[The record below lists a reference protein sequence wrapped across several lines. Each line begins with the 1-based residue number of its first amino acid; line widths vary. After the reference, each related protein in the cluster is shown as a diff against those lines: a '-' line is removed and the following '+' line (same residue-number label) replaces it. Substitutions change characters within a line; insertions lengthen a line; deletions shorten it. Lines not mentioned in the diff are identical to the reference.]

1 MCFNKYLAAILCP
14 FLCITIGHTSILEKR
29 QLFLQAEKSLRAQN
43 LREYF
48 NYKEQLFDYP
58 LIAYLEFNELRLGT
72 PSRSQLEQF
81 IEDYPL
87 FPQRNLVVASLLKT
101 YKEEKNWFAVFNQT
115 SEEKHICLHL
125 EAGFHL
131 RKDSSFLS
139 SLAEK
144 LWLSGKDLDDD
155 CVEFLRAS
163 RFNFY
168 DNPSLVWRRLVAA
181 YGRNNLILVSQLRP
195 YIAKEHQ
202 KAYNLWRNAR
212 RNKRRILSY
221 ANQMDNQP
229 HYVDVLSYV
238 LTRYPQEKAEEGYNY
253 YTRLAKKF
261 SFNPKQQK
269 DIAYYLGLHM
279 TINDNRKALQLM
291 QNINPNL
298 LNEEEHQWRARS
310 AIKFQHWSSLLRFI
324 ADFPPHLRQQAQWQ
338 FWEGYGLKKQ
348 GRHNRALALYRQAA
362 QDRSFYGFY
371 AAEEAGVKKRLNYKP
386 STPKEADNIVYN
398 PAFLRYLELKRI
410 GRDGQAISEW
420 FSMLENLSFDQLLF
434 LANVAFVLEDYYLTF
449 VTFTRARYWDDLLRR
464 FPTPYRNLVE
474 SVAAETHMSPAL
486 IYAIMRTESSFRPA
500 VRSRA
505 GAVGLMQVLPSTGRA
520 MARKYN
526 YKKRVNLT
534 NPEVSL
540 ELGSYYMREILR
552 RYHGN
557 QVLAIASYNAGP
569 NAVHSWLPQKNSLP
583 AVEWI
588 ETVPYGETR
597 GYIRSIFFA
606 QVIFQWRLGE
616 RQISMRHFLRDINT
630 YY

>member
-1 MCFNKYLAAILCP
+1 MYLNKYLVAVLCS
-14 FLCITIGHTSILEKR
+14 FLCITLGHASVAEKR
-29 QLFLQAEKSLRAQN
+29 QLFLQAEKSLSSQN

-48 NYKEQLFDYP
+48 NYKQQLLDYP
-58 LIAYLEFNELRLGT
+58 LIAYLEFNELLEGT
-72 PSRSQLEQF
+72 PPRSQLEQF
-81 IEDYPL
+81 VQDYPL
-87 FPQRNLVVASLLKT
+87 FPHRNLIIDSLLKI
-101 YKEEKNWFAVFNQT
+101 YKEEEDWHAIFDQT
-115 SEEKHICLHL
+115 TEAQQPCLHL
-125 EAGFHL
+125 EAGYHL
-131 RKDSSFLS
+131 EKDFSYLS

-144 LWLSGKDLDDD
+144 IWLSGKNLDDE

-163 RFNFY
+163 RFDFY
-168 DNPSLVWRRLVAA
+168 NEPTLVWRRLVAA
-181 YGRNNLILVSQLRP
+181 YERNNLRLVQQLAP

-202 KAYNLWRNAR
+202 KAYNLWQTAR
-212 RNKRRILSY
+212 RNKRRILVY
-221 ANQMDNQP
+221 ANQMENQP
-229 HYVDVLSYV
+229 HYNDVLAYV
-238 LTRYPQEKAEEGYNY
+238 LTHYPQKRAAEGYSHY
-253 YTRLAKKF
+253 DRLAQRF

-269 DIAYYLGLHM
+269 NIVYYLGLHM
-279 TINDNRKALQLM
+279 TINGNRKALELM
-291 QNINPNL
+291 QQINPNL

-310 AIKFQHWSSLLRFI
+310 SIKFQDWSSLLEFI
-324 ADFPPHLRQQAQWQ
+324 ADFPPHLRQQARWQ

-348 GRHNRALALYRQAA
+348 GKYNRAIVLYRQAA
-362 QDRSFYGFY
+362 KDRSFYGFY
-371 AAEEAGVKKRLNYKP
+371 AAEEAGVKKSLNYKP
-386 STPKEADNIVYN
+386 STPKEADSIVHS

-420 FSMLENLSFDQLLF
+420 FSMLDKLNFDQLLF
-434 LANVAFVLEDYYLTF
+434 LANVAFVLDDYYLTF

-474 SVAAETHMSPAL
+474 SVAKENHMSPAL

-500 VRSRA
+500 VRSHA
-505 GAVGLMQVLPSTGRA
+505 GAVGLMQVLPSTGREI
-520 MARKYN
+520 ARKHK

-534 NPEVSL
+534 DPEVSL

-569 NAVHSWLPQKNSLP
+569 NAVRDWLPQKKSLP
-583 AVEWI
+583 AIEWI

-597 GYIRSIFFA
+597 DYIRSIFFA